1 MSINRTVGLE
11 DRNGAPVGRD
21 PREMT
26 TAELEQLGQQ
36 RMSPMKALRLRCL
49 DCCAGSATRVRLCA
63 SATCPSWP
71 FRMGRSPWRAPAS
84 EERREN
90 GRRLAA
96 SFAATRSSAF
106 STKEQ
111 TSTQEGAATTLP
123 GKPRAAES
131 TAGTGSKSEGGHDH

>member
-1 MSINRTVGLE
+1 MSIDRTVGLE
-11 DRNGAPVGRD
+11 DRNGALVGRD

-26 TAELEQLGQQ
+26 TEELEQLGHE
-36 RMSPMKALRLRCL
+36 RMSLQKALRLRCL
-49 DCCAGSATRVRLCA
+49 DCCAGSAAEVRLCV
-63 SATCPSWP
+63 SVTCPSWP
-71 FRMGRSPWRAPAS
+71 FRMGETPWRAPAS

-96 SFAATRSSAF
+96 NFAATRSSAF

-123 GKPRAAES
+123 GKPRAAKS
-131 TAGTGSKSEGGHDH
+131 TTGIGRKSEGSHDH

>member
-26 TAELEQLGQQ
+26 TAELAQLGQQ
-36 RMSPMKALRLRCL
+36 RMSLQKALRLRCL
-49 DCCAGSATRVRLCA
+49 DCCAGSATEVRLCV
-63 SATCPSWP
+63 SVTCPSWP
-71 FRMGRSPWRAPAS
+71 FRMGENPWRAPAS

-96 SFAATRSSAF
+96 SFAATRSTAF
-106 STKEQ
+106 SKKEQ
-111 TSTQEGAATTLP
+111 TRTQEGGATTLP
-123 GKPRAAES
+123 GNARAAKS
-131 TAGTGSKSEGGHDH
+131 TAGIGSKSEGGHDQ